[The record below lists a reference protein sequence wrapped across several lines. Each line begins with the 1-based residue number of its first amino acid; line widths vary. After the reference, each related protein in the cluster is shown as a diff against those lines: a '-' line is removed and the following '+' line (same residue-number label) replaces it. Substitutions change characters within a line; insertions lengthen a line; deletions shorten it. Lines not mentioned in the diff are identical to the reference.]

1 MSHSEPV
8 CKRSKM
14 SSSLDQLK
22 SATIVVADT
31 GDFEG
36 NSFFINNNNNICS
49 RTSLFN

>member
-1 MSHSEPV
+1 MAHSEPV

-36 NSFFINNNNNICS
+36 TLLFNNNYI
-49 RTSLFN
+49 LV